1 VNHATAS
8 RVYDHAGS
16 LARMGNDEEL
26 FRVMVG
32 YLARDGQRWMQI
44 LKAAMEA
51 GDVPGVQQRA
61 HSLKGL
67 VSNFGAGRAFQAAAK
82 TEDLARA
89 KRIEDLPTSIDVLEK
104 ALGELMAALAPHLP
118 DEHSS

>member
-1 VNHATAS
+1 MNHATAT

-16 LARMGNDEEL
+16 LARMGNDEAL

-32 YLARDGQRWMQI
+32 YLARDGRRWMQI
-44 LKAAMEA
+44 LKTAMES
-51 GDVPGVQQRA
+51 GDVPAVQQRA

-89 KRIEDLPTSIDVLEK
+89 KRVEDLPTSVDVLER
-104 ALGELMAALAPHLP
+104 ALVELIDALAPYLP

>member
-1 VNHATAS
+1 MNHATAT
-8 RVYDHAGS
+8 RAYDHAGS
-16 LARMGNDEEL
+16 LARMGNDEAL

-44 LKAAMEA
+44 LKTAMEA
-51 GDVPGVQQRA
+51 GDVPSVQQRA

-67 VSNFGAGRAFQAAAK
+67 VSNFGAGPAFQAAAR

-89 KRIEDLPTSIDVLEK
+89 KRAEDLPASVDVLEK
-104 ALGELMAALAPHLP
+104 ALAELMDALAPYLA
-118 DEHSS
+118 DEQSR

>member
-1 VNHATAS
+1 
-8 RVYDHAGS
+8 
-16 LARMGNDEEL
+16 
-26 FRVMVG
+26 
-32 YLARDGQRWMQI
+32 
-44 LKAAMEA
+44 
-51 GDVPGVQQRA
+51 VPGVQQRA

-89 KRIEDLPTSIDVLEK
+89 RRIEDLPAHVEVLEK
-104 ALGELMAALAPHLP
+104 ALGELMAALAPYLP

>member
-1 VNHATAS
+1 
-8 RVYDHAGS
+8 
-16 LARMGNDEEL
+16 MGNDEEL

-44 LKAAMEA
+44 LKTAMEA

-89 KRIEDLPTSIDVLEK
+89 QRVEDLPTSVEVLES
-104 ALGELMAALAPHLP
+104 ALAELLEALAPFLA
-118 DEHSS
+118 DEHPR

>member
-1 VNHATAS
+1 MNQAAAS

-44 LKAAMEA
+44 LKTAMEA

-89 KRIEDLPTSIDVLEK
+89 QRVEDLPTSVEVLES
-104 ALGELMAALAPHLP
+104 ALAELLEALAPFLA
-118 DEHSS
+118 DEHPR